1 MDRCP
6 TTAARVLV
14 SGRDSPATGHRKG
27 RSTQRRKGRAP
38 RTTPQT
44 PPTPATSTDGRT
56 TGKAV
61 EAPDAEL
68 NGTKTT
74 LFSLIAEAPVRG
86 PLTVGARSEATTRHQ
101 LDRRDPLATVLG
113 LGIISYAFSAS
124 AMVVGVALM
133 GLVWVVLKLRGS
145 ADQACG

>member
-1 MDRCP
+1 M
-6 TTAARVLV
+6 
-14 SGRDSPATGHRKG
+14 
-27 RSTQRRKGRAP
+27 
-38 RTTPQT
+38 
-44 PPTPATSTDGRT
+44 
-56 TGKAV
+56 
-61 EAPDAEL
+61 
-68 NGTKTT
+68 
-74 LFSLIAEAPVRG
+74 
-86 PLTVGARSEATTRHQ
+86 GARSEAITRHQ